1 MTAQCLWCACLWQ
14 PAVSRQRVRQPLLA
28 SPASHGCTGSSMI
41 PNFRRSSRSL
51 GDLGMDA
58 TAEPMCCRGSGTAR
72 GPAGLGTVPHCRIA
86 RHCDSKGG
94 IRNCTERKVNERRAQ
109 VPEGLKSAFSK
120 PRSIVTGALH
130 SKFGP
135 ASKSYFIAK
144 RAVSTQHRY
153 GNLNENSIFEYA
165 RSHKHEEVTLATFD

>member
-1 MTAQCLWCACLWQ
+1 
-14 PAVSRQRVRQPLLA
+14 
-28 SPASHGCTGSSMI
+28 MI

-94 IRNCTERKVNERRAQ
+94 IRNCTERKVNERRAR
-109 VPEGLKSAFSK
+109 VPEALKTAFSK
-120 PRSIVTGALH
+120 PRSIVTGARCIPNSAPH
-130 SKFGP
+130 RKAISSQKGP
-135 ASKSYFIAK
+135 C
-144 RAVSTQHRY
+144 RR
-153 GNLNENSIFEYA
+153 SID
-165 RSHKHEEVTLATFD
+165 TAT